1 MSKRYYEY
9 SFKKQIVKIYNIL
22 MIISW
27 GTDY

>member
-1 MSKRYYEY
+1 MSKRYYEEY
-9 SFKKQIVKIYNIL
+9 FKKQIVKIYNIL